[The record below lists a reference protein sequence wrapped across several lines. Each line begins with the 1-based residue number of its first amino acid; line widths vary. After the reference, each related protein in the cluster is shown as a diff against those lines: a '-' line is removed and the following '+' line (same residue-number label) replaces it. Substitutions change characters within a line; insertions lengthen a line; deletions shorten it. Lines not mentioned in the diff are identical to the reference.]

1 MDNQQVRPEQPI
13 YTPQPATTGTLPPL
27 AHIRQHFEMDHIA
40 DVSAAVVRELGR
52 YAPAAIRPGMRVAIT
67 AGSRGIANIPE
78 IIATVVHE
86 VRRLGAEPFVVAAMG
101 SHGGATSA
109 GQRAVLSGYGI
120 TEERVGCPIIA
131 DMETVC
137 LGHTADGVAAYI
149 DRAAYEADAIIVVN
163 RVKPH
168 SILTG
173 DLGSGLMKMTGIGLG
188 NAIGADSIHL
198 LGVEQHLLPVARLV
212 LEQAPVALGLA
223 IVENARDETWQIACV
238 PPAEMEAADR
248 RLLAEA
254 RRLLPTIPFD
264 PIDVLIVEMMGKNF
278 SGTGMDP
285 NVIGM
290 HRRIGGP
297 ARRDIRRIVVL
308 DLSPESHGNAHGIGM
323 ADIVTARLCQRI
335 DWNATYTNGLTAD
348 FLGGGKLPLTCPGAR
363 EAIELALKP
372 FPAEQARVVWIH
384 DTAHL
389 EELWISPVLLADLAR
404 WPHLEQLAPAR
415 PINLDV
421 L

>member
-1 MDNQQVRPEQPI
+1 MDTQQVVQQQPI
-13 YTPQPATTGTLPPL
+13 WTPTTFGTLPPL
-27 AHIRQHFEMDHIA
+27 AHIRQHFETA
-40 DVSAAVVRELGR
+40 RLEDVPAAVAHELGR
-52 YAPAAIRPGMRVAIT
+52 YTPSLIRPGMRVAIT
-67 AGSRGIANIPE
+67 AGSRGIAH
-78 IIATVVHE
+78 IAAITAAVVCE

-101 SHGGATSA
+101 SHGGATRE
-109 GQRAVLSGYGI
+109 GQRAVLSSYGI
-120 TEERVGCPIIA
+120 TEEQVDCPIVS

-149 DRAAYEADAIIVVN
+149 DRAAYEADAIILVN

-173 DLGSGLMKMTGIGLG
+173 DLGSGLLKMAGIGLG
-188 NAIGADSIHL
+188 KATGADSIHL
-198 LGVEQHLLPVARLV
+198 LGVERHLLPVARLV
-212 LEQAPVALGLA
+212 LDKAPIVLGLA
-223 IVENARDETWQIACV
+223 IVENARDETWKIACAL
-238 PPAEMEAADR
+238 PTDMEAADR

-264 PIDVLIVEMMGKNF
+264 PIDVLIVERMGKNF

-290 HRRIGGP
+290 HRRIGG
-297 ARRDIRRIVVL
+297 AVQRDIRRIVVL
-308 DLSPESHGNAHGIGM
+308 DLSPESHGNAHGVGM
-323 ADIVTARLCQRI
+323 ADIITARLRDKI

-348 FLGGGKLPLTCPGAR
+348 FLGGGKLPLTCATAR
-363 EAIELALKP
+363 EAILLALKP
-372 FPAEQARVVWIH
+372 FPAEQARVAWIR

-389 EELWISPVLLADLAR
+389 QDIWVSPALLAERER
-404 WPHLEQLAPAR
+404 WPHLEQCSSPQ
-415 PINLDV
+415 PIDLDA